1 MKSIRL
7 LGATLLASTTLL
19 GSVGVF
25 ASDPTDPTPKTAE
38 TPITATLTVN
48 TTPDK
53 PTPPTGPEGGGDQ
66 GTDITGLFGIAYAP
80 KPLSGNG
87 TLVEDGATTIEL
99 SNADST
105 QGKYNVGVQ
114 DKTRAKDRAW
124 SLKAQLSWEGDTNN
138 YMAGST
144 ITATEG
150 NVKLNTNGT
159 LSPVTNSE
167 VSIGDAATDL
177 TIAQDAPV
185 ELMKA
190 NKENLNKTVN
200 GVYNYQF
207 KAPKLVIPNS
217 ASVPAGSY
225 TGKITWT
232 LSNALGA

>member
-25 ASDPTDPTPKTAE
+25 ASEPTDPTPKKVN
-38 TPITATLTVN
+38 TPISATLTVN

-53 PTPPTGPEGGGDQ
+53 PIPPIGPEGGGDQ
-66 GTDITGLFGIAYAP
+66 GTEITGLFGIAYAP
-80 KPLSGNG
+80 KALSGSG
-87 TLVEDGATTIEL
+87 ALAEDGATTIEL

-124 SLKAQLSWEGDTNN
+124 SLKAQLVWEGDDNN
-138 YMAGST
+138 YMEGST
-144 ITATEG
+144 ITASEG
-150 NVKLNTNGT
+150 NVQLNTDGT
-159 LSPVTNSE
+159 LSPVTENE
-167 VSIGDAATDL
+167 VTIGASATNL
-177 TIAQDAPV
+177 TIGQDAPV

-190 NKENLNKTVN
+190 ITNKTVN

-225 TGKITWT
+225 TGNIEWT